1 MKHSLALAIA
11 AGLALAAL
19 LFATHDMDAILRL
32 LAGAGWSILLVIALH
47 LPQTFFSGLGFGV
60 LLPGGGGAGRMFLLR
75 WIRESVNALLPVAQV
90 GGDLVRARLVGRG
103 SGRDGG
109 IGMKRGAAAGMVDL
123 SMEMVAQ
130 IIFTLLGVGLL
141 VAGPHARDSLSLA
154 LGVAMGMA
162 AIGGLFLLV
171 QALGLFRLIESL
183 VARWTSDGK
192 WSFMGRIEGL
202 HDAVLSLY
210 RQPRRLLS
218 CGLLHLVSW
227 LLGGL
232 ETWMALNVL
241 GVDAGLREALIIE
254 SLGQAVRGFAFLIPG
269 ALGIQEGGYLL
280 VCGMLGIGPQ
290 DALALSLVRRLRELA
305 LGIPGLVLW
314 HRMERAP
321 PGGFAEG
328 ARP

>member
-1 MKHSLALAIA
+1 MKRPFALAIL
-11 AGLALAAL
+11 AGLALTAL

-60 LLPGGGGAGRMFLLR
+60 LLPGGGGAVRMFLLR

-90 GGDLVRARLVGRG
+90 GGDLVRARLVAR
-103 SGRDGG
+103 GG
-109 IGMKRGAAAGMVDL
+109 IGMKRSVATSMVDL

-130 IIFTLLGVGLL
+130 IFFTLLGVGLL
-141 VAGPHARDSLSLA
+141 VAGPHAGDSLALA
-154 LGVAMGMA
+154 LGVAAGMA

-171 QALGLFRLIESL
+171 QAMGLFRLIEKL
-183 VARWTSDGK
+183 VGRWTSDGK
-192 WSFMGRIEGL
+192 WSFLGRIEGL
-202 HDAVLSLY
+202 HDAVLALY
-210 RQPRRLLS
+210 RQPRLLLS
-218 CGLLHLVSW
+218 CCLLHLVSW

-232 ETWMALNVL
+232 ETWMALHVL

-280 VCGMLGIGPQ
+280 ICGMLGIGPQ

-305 LGIPGLVLW
+305 LGIPGLILW

-321 PGGFAEG
+321 LGGYAQG
-328 ARP
+328 TRP